1 MGCPQSRRSLGNISI
16 DRFDAKGEVDD
27 ELSRRVHRG
36 WAAASR
42 PDEHLRIR
50 AGWEDHVIAL
60 QPGQRGNRPAV
71 MRIGRVKERDRDAR
85 VENDYRHS
93 LRSPARYPEG

>member
-1 MGCPQSRRSLGNISI
+1 MGYPQSRRSLGNISS
-16 DRFDAKGEVDD
+16 DRFDANREVDN

-42 PDEHLRIR
+42 ADEHVRIR
-50 AGWEDHVIAL
+50 AGWEDHVIGL
-60 QPGQRGNRPAV
+60 QPDQRGNRPAV

-93 LRSPARYPEG
+93 RRSPARYPEG